1 MGRLIGVTVKRYYI
15 PGLYEAWRRIYE
27 EDLEK
32 LERLRYIEE
41 RTSIVNRA
49 RRGSN
54 SLKATIPQVI
64 AEAMNLKPGEP
75 LLWEIKEIDGEK
87 VIVIKRLKE

>member
-1 MGRLIGVTVKRYYI
+1 MGRLNGVERRRYYC
-15 PGLYEAWRRIYE
+15 PGLYNSWRKMYE

-64 AEAMNLKPGEP
+64 AEAMNLKPGEL
-75 LLWEIKEIDGEK
+75 LLWEIEEIDGEK

>member
-1 MGRLIGVTVKRYYI
+1 MGRLIGITIIKEKADLYDDWKRM
-15 PGLYEAWRRIYE
+15 YE
-27 EDLEK
+27 EDLER
-32 LERLRYIEE
+32 LERLKYIEK
-41 RTSIVNRA
+41 RTSVVNRA

-64 AEAMNLKPGEP
+64 AEAMNLKPGEL
-75 LLWEIKEIDGEK
+75 LLWEIKEVDGEK

>member
-1 MGRLIGVTVKRYYI
+1 MGRLIGITIIKEKADLYDDWKRM
-15 PGLYEAWRRIYE
+15 YE
-27 EDLEK
+27 EDLER
-32 LERLRYIEE
+32 LERLKYIEK

-64 AEAMNLKPGEP
+64 AEAMNLKPGEL
-75 LLWEIKEIDGEK
+75 LLWKIKEIDGEK

>member
-1 MGRLIGVTVKRYYI
+1 MGRLIGITIIKEKAD
-15 PGLYEAWRRIYE
+15 LYDDWKKMYE

-32 LERLRYIEE
+32 LERLKYIEE

>member
-1 MGRLIGVTVKRYYI
+1 MGRLIGIERRRYYC

-27 EDLEK
+27 EDLER
-32 LERLRYIEE
+32 LERLKYIEK
-41 RTSIVNRA
+41 RTSVVNRA

-64 AEAMNLKPGEP
+64 AETMNLKPGEP

-87 VIVIKRLKE
+87 VIVIKRLEE